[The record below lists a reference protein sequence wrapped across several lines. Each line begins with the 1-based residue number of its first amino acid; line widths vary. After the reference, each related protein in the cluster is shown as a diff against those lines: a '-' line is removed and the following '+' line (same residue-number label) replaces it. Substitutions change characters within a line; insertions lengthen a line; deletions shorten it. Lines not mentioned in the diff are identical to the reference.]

1 MLRAP
6 CCFTMWRKGDD
17 QGNQD
22 ENATPRAAHS
32 HCGKTAPV
40 GGECAEG
47 ASRKRRESRLHAGLR
62 LGRTGRTLRAQW
74 C

>member
-6 CCFTMWRKGDD
+6 RCFTTWRKGDD

-22 ENATPRAAHS
+22 EKAAHS
-32 HCGKTAPV
+32 RCGKTVPT

-62 LGRTGRTLRAQW
+62 VGRTGWTFWAQW